1 MNEIVHDFC
10 NKKKANNTKSCFETC
25 NNRFCK
31 GVTSDFWQVIFATN
45 NKCMLQRLSIT
56 FCNGKQVSFE
66 TSIENFLQ
74 RVIFRMSNK
83 WFLYGV
89 TSDFTT
95 SKERRAI
102 CYES

>member
-1 MNEIVHDFC
+1 MIFAIKYKLIIQRVVL
-10 NKKKANNTKSCFETC
+10 KLVTIA
-25 NNRFCK
+25 FCK

>member
-1 MNEIVHDFC
+1 MIFAIKYKLIIQRVAL
-10 NKKKANNTKSCFETC
+10 KLVTIA
-25 NNRFCK
+25 FCK

-66 TSIENFLQ
+66 TSTESFLQ